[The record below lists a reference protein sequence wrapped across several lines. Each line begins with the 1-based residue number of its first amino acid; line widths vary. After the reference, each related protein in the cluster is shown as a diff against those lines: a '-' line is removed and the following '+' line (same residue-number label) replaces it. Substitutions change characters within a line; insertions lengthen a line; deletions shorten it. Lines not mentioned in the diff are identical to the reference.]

1 MTGAGLSLMPPRM
14 FRPALVR
21 IGLTFCLAVPLAAC
35 QRPPAAPTFVFF
47 GSYFPAWIVC
57 AILGVVVA
65 VAVRKLFI
73 VIGLDEVLPVRLIVY
88 ASLALMAAV
97 GLWSLW
103 FGGSPG

>member
-1 MTGAGLSLMPPRM
+1 MTGAGQSLMRPWARGPLLPR
-14 FRPALVR
+14 F
-21 IGLTFCLAVPLAAC
+21 GLISCLTVPLAGC
-35 QRPPAAPTFVFF
+35 DRPPAAPTFVFF

-73 VIGLDEVLPVRLIVY
+73 VIGLDEALPVRLIVY